1 MSMTDGSRSDASA
14 PPGRGEWRFPAR
26 IASVPYAR
34 RAVRDFATA
43 SGADQDTVD
52 AIALCVT
59 EAATNAVLHAFVD
72 RERGTLLVAASAQP
86 GELTVRVCDDGVG
99 MRPRTDS
106 PGLGLGLPTM
116 GRVAE
121 TLDIREGPGGAGTE
135 VCMTFPAAGV
145 RGGRPD
151 VAPGQRYEVLAEVAR
166 IVSGDGW
173 PRQGLER
180 LVDVLVPGVVD
191 ASAID
196 VVDEYGVPRRIA
208 GRIDADDGGD
218 SSRWL
223 ATLRPRHSAGASA
236 THRSLTE
243 RTARMVELTPEHI
256 DLITTTQ
263 DDARRMAETGIR
275 WWLVSPLVA
284 GEQVLGLLHLGV
296 RPDRGPFG
304 EATIDFAAEIAA
316 RAAGA
321 LATTR
326 MAADLA
332 RARKRFE
339 GILAVLDVGV
349 TVHDADGR
357 TLYAND
363 AAAHALGLASAQEVL
378 DAAPGEIA
386 SRWTMTDDDGRP
398 LMLDDVPGRRAARGL
413 SSEPVVLVLTD
424 RDSGEVRRLDVR
436 AQRLGEED
444 LAVSLTRLLPPA

>member
-1 MSMTDGSRSDASA
+1 MAKGSRRSEST
-14 PPGRGEWRFPAR
+14 PPGRGEWRFDAR
-26 IASVPYAR
+26 IASVPHVR

-43 SGADQDTVD
+43 CGADQETVD

-59 EAATNAVLHAFVD
+59 EASTNAVLHAFIG
-72 RERGTLLVAASAQP
+72 RERGTLVVEAGAETD
-86 GELTVRVCDDGVG
+86 ELTIRVCDDGVG

-116 GRVAE
+116 GRVAD
-121 TLDIREGPGGAGTE
+121 TLDIREGPGGVGTE
-135 VCMTFPAAGV
+135 VCMTFAAAGV

-151 VAPGQRYEVLAEVAR
+151 VAPGRRYEVLAEVAR

-180 LVDVLVPGVVD
+180 LVDVLVPGVAD

-196 VVDEYGVPRRIA
+196 IVDEYGVPRRIA
-208 GRIDADDGGD
+208 GRIDARDGGA

-223 ATLRPRHSAGASA
+223 ATLQPRHSAGASA
-236 THRSLTE
+236 TRQTLAE
-243 RTARMVELTPEHI
+243 RRPRTVELTPEHI
-256 DLITTTQ
+256 DLITATQ
-263 DDARRMAETGIR
+263 EDARRMAATGIR
-275 WWLVSPLVA
+275 WWMVLPLVA
-284 GEQVLGLLHLGV
+284 GEQVLGLLHIGV
-296 RPDRGPFG
+296 RADRGPFTD
-304 EATIDFAAEIAA
+304 ATEEFAADIAD

-326 MAADLA
+326 LAADLA
-332 RARKRFE
+332 RTRQRFE
-339 GILAVLDVGV
+339 RILDALDVGV
-349 TVHDADGR
+349 TVHDSDGR
-357 TLYAND
+357 TLYTND
-363 AAAHALGLASAQEVL
+363 AAANVLGLLSAHEVL

-386 SRWTMTDDDGRP
+386 ARWTMTRDDGTP

-413 SSEPVVLVLTD
+413 EAEPTVLVLTD

-436 AQRLGEED
+436 ARRLGDED